1 MPSVRCWDRHFLK
14 SCIMVKATVAL
25 FFCSIVMAAVGGY
38 GIVKWNQ
45 HIGQAQAADAVSSH
59 SAR

>member
-1 MPSVRCWDRHFLK
+1 
-14 SCIMVKATVAL
+14 MVKATVAL

-59 SAR
+59 SARVRTQ